1 MIWDLLLGK
10 VVESLYSHESFAYRL
25 HRNTSTPPAMTA
37 TTNIETEAFVVDS
50 PNAPFKLTP
59 IILDEMREDEFLIE
73 MKYSGICHTVSG
85 ELILCSLAR
94 C

>member
-1 MIWDLLLGK
+1 
-10 VVESLYSHESFAYRL
+10 
-25 HRNTSTPPAMTA
+25 MTA

-85 ELILCSLAR
+85 YILPSSRGTDQSGLSQSICSQETSQMAIY
-94 C
+94 